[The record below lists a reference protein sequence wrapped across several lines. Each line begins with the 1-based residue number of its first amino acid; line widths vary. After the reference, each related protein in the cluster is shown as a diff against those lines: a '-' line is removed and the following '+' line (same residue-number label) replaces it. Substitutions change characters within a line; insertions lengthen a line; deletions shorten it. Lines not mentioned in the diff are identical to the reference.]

1 MPLTIRT
8 NVCTCRLERVLHST
22 ACISRVMEGYGGDCY
37 FSVSCNAEYTR
48 SNSALGKHPSVFF
61 NIFRGNRSSTNNRS
75 RSACTLIAGQD
86 NSDTRET
93 NLLVCVCIL

>member
-1 MPLTIRT
+1 MHVSIRESTPLDRMHFTG
-8 NVCTCRLERVLHST
+8 NG
-22 ACISRVMEGYGGDCY
+22 GYGGDCY

-75 RSACTLIAGQD
+75 RSACILIAGQD

-93 NLLVCVCIL
+93 NLLVCVCIPHCNSPRRR